1 MGERMSRIGQ
11 TFERLQNVHERALIP
26 YVTAGDPDLEMTKM
40 LVREMA
46 RRGGDLIE
54 IGVPFSDPLADGPI
68 IQRASQ
74 RALQGGTTLRK
85 ILATVNDLRRDVDVP
100 LILMTYYNP
109 VFRYGEEAF
118 VADALDAGVDGLI
131 VPDLPPEEAQ
141 TLLDLSGDTSLDLIF
156 LAAPTS
162 TAARLA
168 MISQASRGFIYYV
181 SRLGTTGVR
190 DRLAE
195 DLRMMLEN
203 VRASTSQPITVGFGV
218 STPDHV
224 RLVAELADGVVV
236 ASAILKLLEDLG
248 DGEDKLEHVGD
259 FVAALKAGTRLAP
272 IEPKPLV
279 S

>member
-1 MGERMSRIGQ
+1 MGRIDQ
-11 TFERLQNVHERALIP
+11 TFERLRYNRERALIP
-26 YVTAGDPDLEMTKM
+26 YVTAGDPDLEVTKT
-40 LVREMA
+40 LVREMV

-74 RALQGGTTLRK
+74 RALEKGTTLRK
-85 ILATVNDLRRDVDVP
+85 ILQMVGELRHDVDVP

-118 VADALDAGVDGLI
+118 VADALDVGVDGII

-141 TLLDLSGDTSLDLIF
+141 ALLDLSADTPLDIIF

-162 TAARLA
+162 TSARLA
-168 MISQASRGFIYYV
+168 LISEVSRGFLYYV

-190 DRLAE
+190 DQMAD
-195 DLRMMLEN
+195 DLRLMLEKL
-203 VRASTSQPITVGFGV
+203 RASTSKPIAVGFGV
-218 STPDHV
+218 STPEHV
-224 RLVAELADGVVV
+224 RRVAEMADGVVV
-236 ASAILKLLEDLG
+236 ASAILKLIEDLQG
-248 DGEDKLEHVGD
+248 RADMLAHVGD
-259 FVAALKAGTRLAP
+259 FVAALKAGTQLAP
-272 IEPKPLV
+272 VEPRPAA

>member
-1 MGERMSRIGQ
+1 VGRISQ
-11 TFERLQNVHERALIP
+11 TFERLQKTRERALIP
-26 YVTAGDPDLEMTKM
+26 YVTAGDPDLTMTKT
-40 LVREMA
+40 LVREMV

-85 ILATVNDLRRDVDVP
+85 ILRTVSELRRDVDVP

-109 VFRYGEEAF
+109 VLRYGEEDF
-118 VADALDAGVDGLI
+118 VADALHAGVDGII

-141 TLLDLSGDTSLDLIF
+141 ALMELTADTPLDVIF

-162 TAARLA
+162 TSSRLRL
-168 MISQASRGFIYYV
+168 ISEASQGFIYYM
-181 SRLGTTGVR
+181 SRLGTTGIR

-195 DLRMMLEN
+195 DLRVMLEK
-203 VRASTSQPITVGFGV
+203 VRASTAKPIAVGIGV

-224 RLVAELADGVVV
+224 RLVSEMADGVVV
-236 ASAILKLLEDLG
+236 GSAIVKLIEDLEG
-248 DGEDKLEHVGD
+248 REEWLDQIGD
-259 FVAALKAGTRLAP
+259 FIAALKAGTRLAP
-272 IEPKPLV
+272 IEPQPPA

>member
-1 MGERMSRIGQ
+1 
-11 TFERLQNVHERALIP
+11 V
-26 YVTAGDPDLEMTKM
+26 
-40 LVREMA
+40 

-74 RALQGGTTLRK
+74 RALRGGTTLRT
-85 ILATVNDLRRDVDVP
+85 ILQAVSELRRDVDVP
-100 LILMTYYNP
+100 LVLMTYYNP

-118 VADALDAGVDGLI
+118 VADALDAGVDGII

-141 TLLDLSGDTSLDLIF
+141 TLMELTTDTPLDLIF

-168 MISQASRGFIYYV
+168 LISEASRGFIYYV

-190 DRLAE
+190 DQLAD
-195 DLRMMLEN
+195 DLRMMLEK
-203 VRASTSQPITVGFGV
+203 VRASTSQPIVVGFGV
-218 STPDHV
+218 STPEHV

-236 ASAILKLLEDLG
+236 ASAILRLIEDLG
-248 DGEDKLEHVGD
+248 NREDRLEHIGD
-259 FVAALKAGTRLAP
+259 FVAALKAATRLLPAELRLP
-272 IEPKPLV
+272 A